1 MTIFDSLEANM
12 RYVRETLDGCGDFV
26 TRKLVVPASP
36 APVKACLVF
45 IDLLADARG
54 IAVHIVSGIGA
65 AKVPARRSDSPTDI
79 LTAAGVSAADFREES
94 ELEMLMTAILSGDT
108 VLFLDGK
115 SAAVVFATRGFPS
128 RGVPKADLEAVVQ
141 GPQEAFSEVLRT
153 NTTLLRRRIRD
164 PRLKVKQSNVGR
176 RSATDVAVVYL
187 SDVARPAIVEEVE
200 NRLANIDI
208 DAVQDI
214 GYIEQLIEDDWLSPF
229 PQTQLTERPDK
240 AAAAILEGRVAIIAD
255 NSPFALLLPATV
267 NASMQASEDY
277 YQRFHIN
284 MLVRPLR
291 FAAVVLAAVL
301 PGLYLALAVFHP
313 SMLPMMLMFKMAGA
327 RALVPFPAVVEIL
340 MMELAF
346 ELLREAGVRLP
357 GPVGGAIGIVGG
369 LIVGQ
374 AAVEAGLVSPAV
386 VIIAAIT
393 GIAGFAAPDYRLA
406 SALRLVKYLVIAL
419 AALFGLFGFWLA
431 VLLVLVHLASL
442 KSFGVPYLHPFAAG
456 GLNEYADAKDSLFRL
471 PLFTMKARPF
481 FAAPG
486 SRTRMKLPQTGNKR
500 GKE

>member
-1 MTIFDSLEANM
+1 MTVFATLDANM
-12 RYVRETLDGCGDFV
+12 RYVREAMAQCGDFV
-26 TRKLVVPASP
+26 MRDLVVPAIP
-36 APVKACLVF
+36 APMAACVAF
-45 IDLLADARG
+45 IDQLADARG
-54 IAVHIVSGIGA
+54 IGVHILSGIGA
-65 AKVPARRSDSPTDI
+65 AKAPGRQSDSPTDI
-79 LTAAGVSAADFREES
+79 LTAAGVSAADFREEK
-94 ELEMLMTAILSGDT
+94 ELDKLMTAMLSGDT

-115 SAAVVFATRGFPS
+115 DAAVVFATRGFPS

-164 PRLKVKQSNVGR
+164 TRLKVKQSLIGR
-176 RSATDVAVVYL
+176 RSATDVALVYL
-187 SDVARPAIVEEVE
+187 DDVARPDIVSEAEA
-200 NRLANIDI
+200 RLAAIDI

-214 GYIEQLIEDDWLSPF
+214 GYVEQLIEDDWLSPF

-255 NSPFALLLPATV
+255 NSPFALLLPATL
-267 NASMQASEDY
+267 NASLQASEDY
-277 YQRFHIN
+277 YQRFHIT

-291 FAAVVLAAVL
+291 FTAAIMAAAL

-327 RALVPFPAVVEIL
+327 RALVPFPAVAEIL
-340 MMELAF
+340 LMELAF

-386 VIIAAIT
+386 VIIVAIT
-393 GIAGFAAPDYRLA
+393 GIAGFASPDYRLA
-406 SALRLVKYLVIAL
+406 SALRLVKYLIIAL
-419 AALFGLFGFWLA
+419 ASMFGLFGFWMA
-431 VLLVLVHLASL
+431 MLLVLVHLASL

-456 GLNEYADAKDSLFRL
+456 GMNGYADAKDSLFRL
-471 PLFTMKARPF
+471 PLFAMRTRPF

-486 SRTRMKLPQTGNKR
+486 QRTRMKQAKR
-500 GKE
+500 HGKE